1 MRKTYE
7 RMKTRWT
14 TLTLFAVAATVVL
27 TGCATTRNWQTRETE
42 QWLAAAGFR
51 TQPADTQQLDATPPY
66 RLMSRETSGAVK
78 YVYADPTNC
87 KCLYVGGPKEYS
99 EYRRLEAQRELRLER
114 RHGAEYGDGALD
126 DSRPGRLERQQ
137 RVTDQAP

>member
-1 MRKTYE
+1 
-7 RMKTRWT
+7 MKTRWT
-14 TLTLFAVAATVVL
+14 TLTSFAVAATVVL
-27 TGCATTRNWQTRETE
+27 TGCATTRSWQTRETE

-66 RLMSRETSGAVK
+66 RLVSRESSGAVK

-99 EYRRLEAQRELRLER
+99 EYRRLEAQRELRLDR
-114 RHGAEYGDGALD
+114 RHGADYGDRALN
-126 DSRPGRLERQQ
+126 DSRPGRLEQQQ
-137 RVTDQAP
+137 RMRDEAP